1 MLKLTGLE
9 STLKIAV
16 VKRSTC
22 IDFGRFLLWILTKTS
37 SCLFGFSGCLL
48 MLSIRLDKVYHLI
61 PRNHLICVSWWGTYM
76 IFNQIYHKSF
86 FHLFSRNL
94 FLLFFTK
101 TIQSLQVWKWDI
113 FSWVQESNICL
124 CLLKTQETGRSPGYG
139 NGTPPRILMVSWS
152 V

>member
-1 MLKLTGLE
+1 MWKLTRLE

-16 VKRSTC
+16 MKRSTC
-22 IDFGRFLLWILTKTS
+22 IDFACFLLWILAKTS
-37 SCLFGFSGCLL
+37 SRLFGFSGCLL
-48 MLSIRLDKVYHLI
+48 MLSMRPDKVYHSK
-61 PRNHLICVSWWGTYM
+61 NHLICVSCWCAYM